1 MGPKLNYRRYAT
13 LPIGLGLILPLAL
26 STVSLPA
33 AAADSAE
40 TRDVQPDA
48 QTAASSSPSH
58 ALEDQWRFQL
68 GGGAINMPRYPGSR
82 DDVNRGI
89 PLVSISYGR
98 YFIGGGPGS
107 GGPAGFGAFLLRNDH
122 WAVAVSAGGD
132 TRKTRRASDAPILN
146 GWGDISGTAHG
157 TLSASYSESWF
168 SIHGSVS
175 AAGHH
180 EGIQAT
186 LGADLKYRPT
196 QQLTLS
202 IGPQVTFTN
211 SQYAMTYFGVDSAQ
225 SEIAGIAPYRARG
238 GVNSIGAAAFANYQL
253 TKHWSVAAFVNYGVL
268 QGDAAD
274 SPVTTDKTQRVIG
287 AFAAYGF

>member
-1 MGPKLNYRRYAT
+1 MGPSRFRYAT
-13 LPIGLGLILPLAL
+13 LPIGLGLILPLTL
-26 STVSLPA
+26 STVSRPA

-40 TRDVQPDA
+40 
-48 QTAASSSPSH
+48 SSDSSH
-58 ALEDQWRFQL
+58 AVDDQWRFQL
-68 GGGAINMPRYPGSR
+68 GAGAINMPRYPGSR
-82 DDVNRGI
+82 ADVNRGI
-89 PLVSISYGR
+89 PIVSISYGR

-107 GGPAGFGAFLLRNDH
+107 GGPAGFGAFLLRDDH

-132 TRKTRRASDAPILN
+132 TRKTRRASDAPVLN

-180 EGIQAT
+180 EGVQAT

-211 SQYAMTYFGVDSAQ
+211 SQYAMTYFGVNSAQ

-238 GVNSIGAAAFANYQL
+238 GVNSIGAAALANYQL

-268 QGDAAD
+268 QGDAAN